1 VRVVRAQEVEM
12 PDSRIVV
19 IGGGNAGL
27 AVAGRLRRAHVG
39 EVVVIEPR
47 DTHIFAPL
55 QSHIAGGAARASE
68 ALRRQA
74 DVTPRGVEWIQ
85 DAAADIRPDAHEVV
99 LASGKTVTY
108 DQLVVCPG
116 IQMNWTAV
124 PGLAEAMET
133 PAGISNYDHALAA
146 KASPVLRDL
155 TEGTAVFV
163 QAADTSSCPGAAQKP
178 MYLACAWWR
187 ARGVLDRIRVV
198 LVTPEATL
206 HGIPEFDAE
215 LQRKIDEYGIEVRY
229 GSHLLAVNPSARMAT
244 VGRADLSETLSYD
257 VLHVAPP
264 QSAPD
269 WLAATPLAAPES
281 SGGWMQVDSETFQH
295 PRYPDVWGLGDAADT
310 NSYKSGGALR
320 QQAKILVQ
328 NLVAAKKG
336 RKLPARYDGY
346 SVCPY
351 TVSRRTVVFTEF
363 DREGRLAPTVP
374 FWHNLYRERRLTWVA
389 DRRILPWVYW
399 HLILRGR
406 A

>member
-1 VRVVRAQEVEM
+1 MAGSRV
-12 PDSRIVV
+12 VV

-27 AVAGRLRRAHVG
+27 AVAGRLRRAG
-39 EVVVIEPR
+39 LTEVAVIEPR

-68 ALRRQA
+68 ALRPQG

-99 LASGKTVTY
+99 LASGRTVTY

-116 IQMNWTAV
+116 IQMNWDAV
-124 PGLAEAMET
+124 PGLAEAMQT

-155 TEGTAVFV
+155 REGTVVFV

-198 LVTPEATL
+198 LATPEATL
-206 HGIPEFDAE
+206 HGIPEIDAE
-215 LQRKIDEYGIEVRY
+215 LQRKADEYGIEVRH
-229 GSHLLAVNPSARMAT
+229 GAHLLAVDPSARMVT
-244 VGRADLSETLSYD
+244 VGRADVSETLSYD
-257 VLHVAPP
+257 VLSVAPP

-281 SGGWMQVDSETFQH
+281 SGGWMQVDPETFQH

-310 NSYKSGGALR
+310 ASYKSGGALR
-320 QQAKILVQ
+320 QQAKILVR
-328 NLVAAKKG
+328 NLLAQLRRRA
-336 RKLPARYDGY
+336 LPARYDGY

-351 TVSRRTVVFTEF
+351 TVSRRTVVFAEF
-363 DREGRLAPTVP
+363 DRAGRLAPTVP
-374 FWHNLYRERRLTWVA
+374 GWRRLYRERHLSWVF